1 MIFEWQQGLWDGL
14 TGRLDRL
21 PHALLLA
28 GAPGG
33 GKSEFAQTLAQ
44 RLLCESAQGPAQPCG
59 ACDGCRWFLAGN
71 HPDFRMLAPGSD
83 SAEAQGEESD
93 SDQADPGKEPAKRS
107 SQIRIEQVR
116 GLADFVTVGAIRQGL
131 RVVVIDPAEAMNH
144 HTANALL
151 KLLEEPPAKTHFVL
165 VSDAPRRLLPTILS
179 RCRRL
184 SLARPD
190 AAQAAQ
196 WLAGQ
201 GVEQAADLLALCGG
215 MPVAAAELARG
226 IGAAARGRFV
236 RDMAS
241 LERAD
246 PVALAGAWEAWLKSK
261 EALAAG
267 FGVAQLVDW
276 LQRWVADLA
285 LVALAGRVRFFPD
298 QQAALQA
305 MAGKVPL
312 AALLTCYNELLRL
325 RRVAAHPLNLRLV
338 LDDMLLRYARLV
350 AR

>member
-1 MIFEWQQGLWDGL
+1 MIFEWHQPVWDSL
-14 TGRLDRL
+14 LGRLEHL

-28 GAPGG
+28 GAAGG
-33 GKSEFAQTLAQ
+33 GKSELARRLAQ
-44 RLLCESAQGPAQPCG
+44 RLLCETASGTAPACG
-59 ACDGCRWFLAGN
+59 ECDGCRWFLAGN
-71 HPDFRMLAPGSD
+71 HPDFRYVGPGSD
-83 SAEAQGEESD
+83 EIEAEAGDSASEE
-93 SDQADPGKEPAKRS
+93 AEPGKRS
-107 SQIRIEQVR
+107 TQIVIEQIRA
-116 GLADFVTVGAIRQGL
+116 LAGFVTVGAVRQGV

-151 KLLEEPPAKTHFVL
+151 KLLEEPPAKTHLVL

-179 RCRRL
+179 RCRLIRL
-184 SLARPD
+184 PRPD
-190 AAQAAQ
+190 GTQAAN

-201 GVEQAADLLALCGG
+201 GVEKPDDLLALCGG
-215 MPVAAAELARG
+215 MPVAAAELATG

-236 RDMAS
+236 RDMLS

-246 PVALAGAWEAWLKSK
+246 PVALAGVWEAWLKNK
-261 EALAAG
+261 ESLAAG
-267 FGVAQLVDW
+267 FGVPQLVGW
-276 LQRWVADLA
+276 LQRWVADLVLA
-285 LVALAGRVRFFPD
+285 ALAGQVRFFPD

-305 MAGKVPL
+305 QANKLPL
-312 AALLTCYNELLRL
+312 AALLTCYNELVRL

>member
-1 MIFEWQQGLWDGL
+1 MIFEWQQPVWNGLL
-14 TGRLDRL
+14 GRLEQL

-28 GAPGG
+28 GAAGG
-33 GKSEFAQTLAQ
+33 GKSELAQSLAQ
-44 RLLCESAQGPAQPCG
+44 RLLCETAHGTAPACG
-59 ACDGCRWFLAGN
+59 ECDGCRWFLAGN
-71 HPDFRMLAPGSD
+71 HPDFRFVGPGSD
-83 SAEAQGEESD
+83 DPEPGESVSEEAE
-93 SDQADPGKEPAKRS
+93 PGKRS
-107 SQIRIEQVR
+107 TQIVIEQIRA
-116 GLADFVTVGAIRQGL
+116 LAGFVTVGAVRQGV
-131 RVVVIDPAEAMNH
+131 RVVFIDPAEAMNH

-179 RCRRL
+179 RCRLVRL
-184 SLARPD
+184 PRPD
-190 AAQAAQ
+190 AGQAAD

-201 GVEQAADLLALCGG
+201 GIDEPADLLALCGG

-236 RDMAS
+236 RDLLS

-246 PVALAGAWEAWLKSK
+246 PVALAGAWEAWLKNK
-261 EALAAG
+261 ESLAAG
-267 FGVAQLVDW
+267 FGVPQLVGW
-276 LQRWVADLA
+276 LQRWVADLVLA
-285 LVALAGRVRFFPD
+285 ALAGQVRFFPD

-305 MAGKVPL
+305 QANKVPL
-312 AALLTCYNELLRL
+312 AALLSCYNELVRL

-338 LDDMLLRYARLV
+338 LDDMLLRYARTV

>member
-1 MIFEWQQGLWDGL
+1 MIFDWQQTDWNGLL
-14 TGRLDRL
+14 GRLDQL
-21 PHALLLA
+21 PHALLVA
-28 GAPGG
+28 GAAGS
-33 GKSEFAQTLAQ
+33 GKSELAQALAQ
-44 RLLCESAQGPAQPCG
+44 RLLCETAQGTAQPCG
-59 ACDGCRWFLAGN
+59 TCDGCRWFLAGN
-71 HPDFRMLAPGSD
+71 HPDFRFVAPGSD
-83 SAEAQGEESD
+83 DLDAEAGDSAGEGGEP
-93 SDQADPGKEPAKRS
+93 AEPGKRS
-107 SQIRIEQVR
+107 TQILIEQIRA
-116 GLADFVTVGAIRQGL
+116 LAGFVTIGAVRQGV

-179 RCRRL
+179 RCRMVA
-184 SLARPD
+184 LARPD
-190 AAQAAQ
+190 AAQAAA

-201 GVEQAADLLALCGG
+201 GIDQPAELLALCGG

-236 RDMAS
+236 RDMLS

-246 PVALAGAWEAWLKSK
+246 PVALAGAWETWLKSK
-261 EALAAG
+261 ESLFAG
-267 FGVAQLVDW
+267 FGVPQLVGW
-276 LQRWVADLA
+276 LQRWVADLVLA
-285 LVALAGRVRFFPD
+285 ALAGRVRFFPD

-305 MAGKVPL
+305 QAVRLPL
-312 AALLTCYNELLRL
+312 AALLNCYNEMQRL